1 MTEKQVKHKLK
12 VLSIGLLV
20 VFAILSLRLFSL
32 QLIYTETYQTLARE
46 NRMRLIPISPPRGHI
61 LDRNKVK
68 IVGNRPVYTVSLMP
82 GKIDKADRLIKD
94 LSDVLGIDEGEIADR
109 ITEQEGRPFEPI
121 RIAVDVPI
129 EIVTKIEENRTN
141 LPDVFIDIEPVR
153 DYPNGSM
160 MSQTLGYVRQIYKE
174 QLGSLREQGYQ
185 MGDMYG
191 QEGLENV
198 FDRHLRGEKGA
209 RQVEVDVFSH
219 PVNYLGIKE
228 ATPGNDLVLTIDTK
242 VQMAAE
248 EGLLNALAKSRSLNY
263 KEANAGALVV
273 LDVNTGGVL
282 AMASIPNYDPGIF
295 AGSISQKDW
304 EELQKSK
311 AQINRAL
318 GLYPPGST
326 FKMVVATAGLEEKK
340 ITPDFTVSCRGYY
353 MLGSTRF
360 NDWKPGGHG
369 RVDLLKA
376 IQQSCNVYFWN
387 VALMVGPEKI
397 SEYAQKFGLGTKT
410 GIELNGEEAVPVP
423 DPAWK
428 ENIVKAGLDRIYDPK
443 FEELD
448 NRYSSLLA
456 RADDQKSRDK
466 VREEWLAAKSKLQQ
480 EYDSNEWWW
489 TWHTFDTLNTAIGQG
504 DNRYSPLQL
513 ASYVATIANGGDRYR
528 PFLVK
533 EILSPEGET
542 IEKFKPHI
550 IEKTAIN
557 GETLKM
563 IREGMSLVT
572 KSEGT
577 AAGAFWGFPV
587 NVAGKSG
594 TSEVYKK
601 DNHGLFVA
609 FAPYEKPEIA
619 VAAIVEYGGGGSA
632 TAAYAVR
639 DAIAAYF
646 GLENVDGKWVSQ
658 TEDEI

>member
-1 MTEKQVKHKLK
+1 MTDKQIRHKLK
-12 VLSIGLLV
+12 VLSIGLLI

-32 QLIYTETYQTLARE
+32 QLIHTDTYQTLARE

-82 GKIDKADRLIKD
+82 GKIENADRLIKD
-94 LSDVLGIDEGEIADR
+94 LSGVLDIDESEIAER
-109 ITEQEGRPFEPI
+109 IMEQEGRPFEPI

-129 EIVTKIEENRTN
+129 EVVTKIEESRAY

-174 QLGSLREQGYQ
+174 QLGPLRDQGYQ

-198 FDRHLRGEKGA
+198 FDGQLRGEKGA

-228 ATPGNDLVLTIDTK
+228 ASPGNDLVLTIDSK

-248 EGLLNALAKSRSLNY
+248 EGLLDALDKSRSLNY
-263 KEANAGALVV
+263 KDANAGALVA
-273 LDVNTGGVL
+273 LDVNTGAVL

-295 AGSISQKDW
+295 AGSLSQKDW
-304 EELQKSK
+304 DDLQKSK

-326 FKMVVATAGLEEKK
+326 FKMVVATAGLEENK
-340 ITPDFTVSCRGYY
+340 ITPDFSVNCRGYY

-369 RVDLLKA
+369 RTSLLKA

-397 SEYAQKFGLGTKT
+397 SEYAQKLGLGAKT
-410 GIELNGEEAVPVP
+410 GIELKGEESVPVP

-428 ENIVKAGLDRIYDPK
+428 ENIVKASLDSSYGPK
-443 FEELD
+443 FKDLD
-448 NRYSSLLA
+448 DSYNALLVRAGDQEA
-456 RADDQKSRDK
+456 RERIKA
-466 VREEWLAAKSKLQQ
+466 EWVEAKSELQK

-528 PFLVK
+528 PFLVR

-542 IEKFKPHI
+542 IEKFKPYV
-550 IEKTAIN
+550 IEKTGIN
-557 GETLKM
+557 SQTLEV
-563 IREGMSLVT
+563 IREGMLLVT
-572 KSEGT
+572 KPEGT

-594 TSEVYKK
+594 TSEVDKK
-601 DNHGLFVA
+601 DNHSLFVA

-619 VAAIVEYGGGGSA
+619 VAAIIEYGGGGSA
-632 TAAYAVR
+632 IAAYAVR
-639 DAIAAYF
+639 DTIAAYF
-646 GLENVDGKWVSQ
+646 DLVNVDGNWVIESE
-658 TEDEI
+658 TDS